1 MDGRPPT
8 RAEGAGKCPVDAACP
23 GVSPGVSPARP
34 PACPCRSPGASRPSP
49 RRVPSRSQY
58 LPRGV
63 ERLPHRLGPSP
74 APPRTSSRATPGP
87 LLGRIGELRRVG
99 AVVPHQAHLRA
110 NLGLGLVG
118 VQRDEVGR
126 EASEVNVGDRAVAE
140 ADAGDGLGVD
150 EVLATITGHAAAIGL
165 TCDAVCADLLARLAD
180 QPSASPSRSAIARSR
195 SFAACW

>member
-1 MDGRPPT
+1 MP
-8 RAEGAGKCPVDAACP
+8 ALP
-23 GVSPGVSPARP
+23 GVSRRVPRRVPSCPRP
-34 PACPCRSPGASRPSP
+34 SPGASRPSP

-110 NLGLGLVG
+110 NLGLGLVR
-118 VQRDEVGR
+118 VQRHEVRR
-126 EASEVNVGDRAVAE
+126 EAGEMHIGDGAVPE
-140 ADAGDGLGVD
+140 PDAGDGLGAD
-150 EVLATITGHAAAIGL
+150 EVPAAIVGASTTIGL
-165 TCDAVCADLLARLAD
+165 TCGNMALHLLASLAD

-195 SFAACW
+195 SAVAD